1 MRYPKKLFFKG
12 YVFLVDEKVYEP
24 AEDTFLLAE
33 NLKVEEKEVVLD
45 MGTGC
50 GILAV
55 LAAKKAKKVVATD
68 INPHAIKCAEK
79 NAKMNGVEEK
89 IEFRL
94 GNLFQPIRPD
104 ETFSLILFN
113 PPYLPSEPY
122 EERSWIGRAWAG
134 GPSGRKAIDRF
145 IMGAPEF
152 LTIHGRILLVQSSL
166 SDIDKTLEKFNETG
180 FKARIVAEVRFLFE
194 RIVLV
199 EAKRVRQGHPSHT
212 NDSNKPSEKPK

>member
-1 MRYPKKLFFKG
+1 MKYPKKLFVKG

-33 NLKVEEKEVVLD
+33 NLKVEEKEAVLD
-45 MGTGC
+45 VGTGC

-68 INPHAIKCAEK
+68 INPYAIKCAEK

-89 IEFRL
+89 MEFRL
-94 GNLFQPIRPD
+94 GDLFQPIRPD

-113 PPYLPSEPY
+113 APYLPSEPC
-122 EERSWIGRAWAG
+122 EARSWIGRAWAG
-134 GPSGRKAIDRF
+134 GPSGRRVIDRF

-152 LTIHGRILLVQSSL
+152 LTIDGRILLVQSSL
-166 SDIDKTLEKFNETG
+166 SDIDKTLERFDETG
-180 FKARIVAEVRFLFE
+180 LKARVVAEVKFPFE
-194 RIVLV
+194 RIVLI
-199 EAKRVRQGHPSHT
+199 EAKR
-212 NDSNKPSEKPK
+212 

>member
-1 MRYPKKLFFKG
+1 MKYAKKLSIRG
-12 YVFLVDEKVYEP
+12 HVFLVHEKVYEP
-24 AEDTFLLAE
+24 AEDTFLLVE

-68 INPHAIKCAEK
+68 INPYAIKCAEK
-79 NAKMNGVEEK
+79 NAKMNCVEDK

-94 GNLFQPIRPD
+94 GDLFQPIRPH

-113 PPYLPSEPY
+113 APYLPSESY

-134 GPSGRKAIDRF
+134 GPSGREVIDRF
-145 IMGAPEF
+145 ITNAPEF
-152 LTIHGRILLVQSSL
+152 LTVDGQILLVQSSL
-166 SDIDKTLEKFNETG
+166 SDIDKTMDRFDETG
-180 FKARIVAEVRFLFE
+180 LGARVVAEVEFPFE
-194 RIVLV
+194 KIALIEARPRARITVV
-199 EAKRVRQGHPSHT
+199 TK
-212 NDSNKPSEKPK
+212 